1 MGTVVVPFPS
11 IKVGK
16 YAELAIDSNNDGLF
30 GPGDTIKY
38 SIRILNQSPRDVVA
52 NGFTI
57 VDPVLDQATYVA
69 GSTKYSCSTG
79 SALLNIADGV
89 TGTPFPLDEAGLV
102 SPCILKGKGGE
113 HIISFLA
120 KVNSSLSKKTI
131 TNSGVFKSNLGA
143 DLPFDVTIPVTVPV
157 SCARFVMPRPQSLA
171 FANCSS
177 RSFRY
182 KRSLFR

>member
-1 MGTVVVPFPS
+1 MGTVVLPFPS

-38 SIRILNQSPRDVVA
+38 SIRVMNQSPRDVA
-52 NGFTI
+52 AGAYTI
-57 VDPVLDQATYVA
+57 TDPVLSQATYVV

-79 SALLNIADGV
+79 STLLNIADGL

-120 KVNSSLSKKTI
+120 KINSSVTSSI
-131 TNSGVFKSNLGA
+131 VTNSGVFKSSLSA
-143 DLPFDVTIPVTVPV
+143 DVPFDVTFPLSVPV
-157 SCARFVMPRPQSLA
+157 SEALA
-171 FANCSS
+171 S
-177 RSFRY
+177 
-182 KRSLFR
+182 